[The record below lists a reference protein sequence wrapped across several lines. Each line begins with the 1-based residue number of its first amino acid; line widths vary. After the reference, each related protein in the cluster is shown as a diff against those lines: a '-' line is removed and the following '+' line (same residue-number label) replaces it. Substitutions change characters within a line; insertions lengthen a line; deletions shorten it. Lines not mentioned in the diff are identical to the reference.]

1 MISCRARLR
10 EFCVRKIRRFFQRV
24 RSFFGSFVFF
34 VKFFLCLRRVYST
47 WKVALQMIP
56 LAMACTAF
64 FRLEVETAVGGA
76 CRDRELLVTEVAE
89 VKHFDR

>member
-1 MISCRARLR
+1 
-10 EFCVRKIRRFFQRV
+10 
-24 RSFFGSFVFF
+24 
-34 VKFFLCLRRVYST
+34 
-47 WKVALQMIP
+47 MIP